1 MFVLPPTTD
10 IVSSTGD
17 VRNPSHEQT
26 SSARPASENLHKSR
40 LMHRSKEHRCM
51 RVSAAPFF
59 GACQRWSAAAARQH
73 DRTNRD
79 HVHAA
84 DRFPDHGLV
93 ERIIEAV
100 APC

>member
-1 MFVLPPTTD
+1 VLPMITKGLQS
-10 IVSSTGD
+10 I
-17 VRNPSHEQT
+17 NLEET
-26 SSARPASENLHKSR
+26 SSGMCGVMLLLLGCGPLGILPLLLRFR
-40 LMHRSKEHRCM
+40 M

-84 DRFPDHGLV
+84 DSFPDHGLV